1 MKRLLAIPL
10 VVLGIASTTRAQYDA
25 SDSLGTNNVVA
36 VDFGRKSEA
45 STRIS
50 KSDDW
55 LVASLTPPA
64 TSLASLSFSTAAATP
79 ASPSHVAHVALAE
92 PPPAP
97 PSPKP
102 YSYQERD
109 YRWEIGLAFSLV
121 RFRSSVYYA
130 TAPGFSSSVSYFLN
144 DWLAVEGAVTTGFAP
159 AVYGGTFKY
168 LAYGGGPKFSLG
180 RKRLEPWVHGL
191 VGGVHTN
198 PQTALGGKS
207 GFELQAGGGLDYGLN
222 PRLSARLEFDYL
234 ASHLFGQWQNSG
246 QGLIGIVF
254 HF

>member
-36 VDFGRKSEA
+36 VRKSTP
-45 STRIS
+45 STRIP
-50 KSDDW
+50 KSSDW

-64 TSLASLSFSTAAATP
+64 TSLASLSFSTAAASP
-79 ASPSHVAHVALAE
+79 ASSSRVALAE
-92 PPPAP
+92 PPAAQ
-97 PSPKP
+97 PSPSP
-102 YSYQERD
+102 FSYQERD

-144 DWLAVEGAVTTGFAP
+144 DWLAIEGAVTTGFAP

-198 PQTALGGKS
+198 PQTALGSKN
-207 GFELQAGGGLDYGLN
+207 GFELQAGGGLDYGIN

>member
-25 SDSLGTNNVVA
+25 SDALGTNNVVA
-36 VDFGRKSEA
+36 VDLARTSAAGSRVPKSG
-45 STRIS
+45 
-50 KSDDW
+50 DW
-55 LVASLTPPA
+55 LVASLTPPELSPA
-64 TSLASLSFSTAAATP
+64 ALSFSSPGGSPAYSSRAAFAEPVP
-79 ASPSHVAHVALAE
+79 AAPSPS
-92 PPPAP
+92 
-97 PSPKP
+97 P
-102 YSYQERD
+102 YNYLERD
-109 YRWEIGLAFSLV
+109 YRWEIGLAFSVV

-130 TAPGFSSSVSYFLN
+130 TAPGFHSSVAYFLN
-144 DWLAVEGAVTTGFAP
+144 NWLAVEGAVTTGFAP

-168 LAYGGGPKFSLG
+168 LGYGGGPKFSLG
-180 RKRLEPWVHGL
+180 RRRFEPWVHAL

-198 PQTALGGKS
+198 PQTALGGKN
-207 GFELQAGGGLDYGLN
+207 GFELQAGAGLDYGLN

-246 QGLIGIVF
+246 QGLLGIVI